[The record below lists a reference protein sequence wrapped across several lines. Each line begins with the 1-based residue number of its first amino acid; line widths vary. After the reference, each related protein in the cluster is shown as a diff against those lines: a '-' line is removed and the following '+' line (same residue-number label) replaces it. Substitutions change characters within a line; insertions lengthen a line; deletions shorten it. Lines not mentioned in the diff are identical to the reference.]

1 MFVRDGKRQ
10 EDEKQAYPTMKEDTM
25 STTFKVEDILE
36 AFDNLAPEQQKELL
50 KQLAPK
56 FCEIMMNDKTLMQD
70 MMQGMMPKCMDMMPT
85 MNFPM
90 NAMMATMMGKP

>member
-10 EDEKQAYPTMKEDTM
+10 EDEKQAYQNMEEDTM

-36 AFDNLAPEQQKELL
+36 AFDNLAPEQQKELI

-70 MMQGMMPKCMDMMPT
+70 MMPKCMDMMQT

>member
-1 MFVRDGKRQ
+1 
-10 EDEKQAYPTMKEDTM
+10 M
-25 STTFKVEDILE
+25 STTSKVEDVLN
-36 AFDNLAPEQQKELL
+36 AFENLTIEKQKELI

-70 MMQGMMPKCMDMMPT
+70 MMQGMMPKCMDMMQT

-90 NAMMATMMGKP
+90 NAMMATIMGKP